1 MTAPSQSQPIHVA
14 ITRRVR
20 PGCEAEFQQALREFI
35 EASFSNG
42 AVLGAN
48 MLVPLPGSNS
58 SEFGI
63 LRTFQSQGER
73 DAFYDSP
80 LFKAWAERAKAFTI
94 GEPVYRQLHGLEA
107 WFRNPTQP
115 EPPQWKMALLTF
127 IAVWPVSMAVPAL
140 LTPLIGRSV
149 SNIIF
154 AGAVAAGIVVVL
166 TWFAMPLLVRF
177 ARNWLYPKQDSY
189 EDIKSS

>member
-1 MTAPSQSQPIHVA
+1 MTAPSQSQLIHVA

-42 AVLGAN
+42 AALGAN
-48 MLVPLPGSNS
+48 MLVPVPGSNS
-58 SEFGI
+58 TEFGI

-73 DAFYDSP
+73 DAFYDSS

-127 IAVWPVSMAVPAL
+127 IAVWPVSMAVPAI

-149 SNIIF
+149 SNVVF

-166 TWFAMPLLVRF
+166 TWCAMPLLVRF
-177 ARNWLYPKQDSY
+177 ARNWLYPKHYSY

>member
-1 MTAPSQSQPIHVA
+1 MTAPSHSQPIHVA

-35 EASFSNG
+35 EASFSHS

-73 DAFYDSP
+73 DAFYNSP
-80 LFKAWAERAKAFTI
+80 LFKAWAERAKDLTI

-127 IAVWPVSMAVPAL
+127 IAVWPVSMAVPAAL
-140 LTPLIGRSV
+140 APLIGTKCLERRLRRSRCRRHCRC
-149 SNIIF
+149 SH
-154 AGAVAAGIVVVL
+154 
-166 TWFAMPLLVRF
+166 LVRHAS
-177 ARNWLYPKQDSY
+177 ARSIYAKLAVSKT
-189 EDIKSS
+189 KLL

>member
-1 MTAPSQSQPIHVA
+1 MTAPAQSQPIHVA
-14 ITRRVR
+14 ITRHVR

-35 EASFSNG
+35 EASFSHS
-42 AVLGAN
+42 AVMGAN

-58 SEFGI
+58 SEFGV

-73 DAFYDSP
+73 DAFYNSP
-80 LFKAWAERAKAFTI
+80 LFKAWAERAKALTI

-127 IAVWPVSMAVPAL
+127 IAVWPVSMAVPAVL
-140 LTPLIGRSV
+140 APLIGRNV
-149 SNIIF
+149 SNVIF

-166 TWFAMPLLVRF
+166 TWLAMPLLVRF
-177 ARNWLYPKQDSY
+177 TRNWLYPKQDSY

>member
-1 MTAPSQSQPIHVA
+1 MTGLSQSQPIHVA

-58 SEFGI
+58 TEFGI

-127 IAVWPVSMAVPAL
+127 IAVWPVSMAVPAVL
-140 LTPLIGRSV
+140 SPLIGRSV
-149 SNIIF
+149 SNTIF
-154 AGAVAAGIVVVL
+154 AGAVAAGIVIVL

-177 ARNWLYPKQDSY
+177 TRNWLYPKQ
-189 EDIKSS
+189 